1 MAFLRR
7 LWLFVAVGMLVISPP
22 ARADDA
28 TTIHVLA
35 VPIDLYAQAY
45 YAQDLGLFK
54 AAGLDVEVTT
64 LANGGVT
71 ATALAGGSGDIAVS
85 NPVQIATAVSRG
97 VPLTVIAGAG
107 MYTTR
112 APSTAIC
119 VTKES
124 PLHTARD
131 LEGKTIAVAALN
143 DQSTIALKKWLTENG
158 ADYKKVKMIELGY
171 PEMIAALPAG
181 RIDAA
186 MLAEP
191 WQTTARNG
199 GDRLY
204 AKPFDSIAPEF
215 NIGVWATTRSWA
227 QAHPDLVK
235 RFAGAIYAA
244 AKWANTHHD
253 ESALILAKYAKADP
267 KVIGGMIRVVHST
280 DLEVGHIQPALDAAF
295 QFQQLDKH
303 MNASELIWA
312 PGGK

>member
-1 MAFLRR
+1 MLRR
-7 LWLFVAVGMLVISPP
+7 LLLLVAIALLAVPGP
-22 ARADDA
+22 ARAEDA
-28 TTIHVLA
+28 NAIHVLA

-54 AAGLDVEVTT
+54 AAGLDVAITT
-64 LANGGVT
+64 MANGGVV
-71 ATALAGGSGDIAVS
+71 ATALAGGSGDIGVS
-85 NPVQIATAVSRG
+85 NTVQTATAIERG

-107 MYTTR
+107 MYSTR

-119 VTKES
+119 VTKGS

-131 LEGKTIAVAALN
+131 LEGKTLAVAALN
-143 DQSTIALKKWLTENG
+143 DQSTIAVKKWMTDNG
-158 ADYKKVKMIELGY
+158 ADYKKVRMIELAY

-191 WQTTARNG
+191 WQTTARSG
-199 GDRLY
+199 DDRLF

-215 NIGVWATTRSWA
+215 NIGVWVTTRSWA
-227 QAHPDLVK
+227 QAHPDQVK

-280 DLEVGHIQPALDAAF
+280 DLEAGHIQPPLDAAF
-295 QFQQLDKH
+295 QFGQLRRRI
-303 MNASELIWA
+303 NASALIWD
-312 PGGK
+312 GK